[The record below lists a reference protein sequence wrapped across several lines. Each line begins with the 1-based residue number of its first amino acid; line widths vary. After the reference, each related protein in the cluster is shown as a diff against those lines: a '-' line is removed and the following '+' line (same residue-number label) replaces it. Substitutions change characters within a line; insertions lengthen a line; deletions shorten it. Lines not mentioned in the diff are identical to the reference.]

1 MLNFLKSKI
10 TRVPAKYHKSI
21 HVLSHFI
28 LLIGCLSCTASLA
41 QEIDKTQ
48 LKLHYESATKQFNTY
63 EQKHRR
69 TTKTKNV
76 NLSYLQWGD
85 NQNKT
90 KVLIW
95 LHGSLSNAYEFAPF
109 ALDLVKIGYRIISID
124 QYNAGKTPL
133 PPFDASF
140 DDLCIDIKSLMD
152 TLQIQHAVIGGFS
165 RGGYLATNFYK
176 LFPTYVAG
184 LILEDGGS
192 VAFNTSYFKL
202 NKRQLEQKLQEVNL
216 PADIEEKYFGFY
228 NDQFAAYKSLYDD
241 SNKSDQFEILSFLKP
256 LDQKWITYR
265 GQQEY
270 YHMRD
275 SLQMSEAIFG
285 NPNVSKYASS
295 IIKIA
300 PFEIFKQVDIPVL
313 ILDAISVHD
322 PMPVYAENKILA
334 EKHSNFIKHIAF
346 ENVDH
351 NIHFA
356 YPEQFLKVIT
366 KFLNEVKLTTD

>member
-1 MLNFLKSKI
+1 MVNFLKSKI
-10 TRVPAKYHKSI
+10 TIIYTKHCKSI
-21 HVLSHFI
+21 YTFFHFI
-28 LLIGCLSCTASLA
+28 FLICFLACTALFA
-41 QEIDKTQ
+41 QEIDKKQ
-48 LKLHYESATKQFNTY
+48 LKIHYEAAIKQFSTY
-63 EQKHRR
+63 EQNHRR
-69 TTKTKNV
+69 FTQTKNV

-85 NQNKT
+85 NQNKD

-95 LHGSLSNAYEFAPF
+95 LHGSLSNAYELAPF
-109 ALDLVKIGYRIISID
+109 ASDLVKTGYHIISID

-133 PPFDASF
+133 PKFDASF
-140 DDLCIDIKSLMD
+140 DDLCLDIKSLMD
-152 TLQIQHAVIGGFS
+152 TLGIQNAIIGGFS
-165 RGGYLATNFYK
+165 RGGYLASHFYK

-202 NKRQLEQKLQEVNL
+202 NQRELEQKLKEVNL
-216 PADIEEKYFGFY
+216 PTEIEEKYFGVYDNHF
-228 NDQFAAYKSLYDD
+228 DAYKSLYDE

-256 LDQKWITYR
+256 LDQKWLTYR

-275 SLQMSEAIFG
+275 SLQMAEAIFG
-285 NPNVSKYASS
+285 NPNVSNYASS

-300 PFEIFKQVDIPVL
+300 PFEIFKHVNIPVL

-322 PMPVYAENKILA
+322 PTPVYAENKILT
-334 EKHSNFIKHIAF
+334 EKHPNFIQHIVF
-346 ENVDH
+346 KDVDH

-356 YPEQFLKVIT
+356 YPEKFLKVII
-366 KFLNEVKLTTD
+366 KFIEQVKLSQD

>member
-10 TRVPAKYHKSI
+10 TLVSTKYHTSI
-21 HVLSHFI
+21 QTLSHFI

-41 QEIDKTQ
+41 QEIDKNQ
-48 LKLHYESATKQFNTY
+48 LKRHYESATKQFNIY
-63 EQKHRR
+63 EQNHRR
-69 TTKTKNV
+69 FTQTKNV

-85 NQNKT
+85 NQNKA

-109 ALDLVKIGYRIISID
+109 ALDLVKTGYRIISID

-133 PPFDASF
+133 PTFDASF
-140 DDLCIDIKSLMD
+140 DDLCTDIKSLMD
-152 TLQIQHAVIGGFS
+152 SLGIRNAVVGGFS
-165 RGGYLATNFYK
+165 RGGYLATHFYK
-176 LFPTYVAG
+176 LFPTYVTG

-202 NKRQLEQKLQEVNL
+202 NKRELEQKLQEVNL
-216 PADIEEKYFGFY
+216 PAEIEEKYFGLYDNQFY
-228 NDQFAAYKSLYDD
+228 AYRSLYDD
-241 SNKSDQFEILSFLKP
+241 SNESDQFEILSFLKP

-275 SLQMSEAIFG
+275 SLQMAEVIFA
-285 NPNVSKYASS
+285 NPNVSNYASS

-300 PFEIFKQVDIPVL
+300 PFKIFKQVNIPVL

-334 EKHSNFIKHIAF
+334 EKHSNFIQHIVF
-346 ENVDH
+346 EDVDH

-356 YPEQFLKVIT
+356 YPKKFLKVIT
-366 KFLNEVKLTTD
+366 KFLDQTKLTQD